1 MRKNSSFLAKRVVI
15 LGIVLIFGISFMLIA
30 SAEQSVKINA
40 EIGAKLVFNVSR
52 GKLTLPVDPLKSP
65 NARQSL
71 VFLVK
76 TNAPSYNITASHST
90 FEVKDYGLIDNGNLR
105 VTSDPIDG
113 EGTGGWKTVKDDME
127 LIRGETGRT
136 NGEETSA
143 TYQLRVDYR
152 VPFGEADTTVLFTA
166 MAST

>member
-1 MRKNSSFLAKRVVI
+1 MRKNLSLLVKRVVI
-15 LGIVLIFGISFMLIA
+15 LSMVLGFGVSFMLIA
-30 SAEQSVKINA
+30 SAEQSVEINA
-40 EIGAKLVFNVSR
+40 EISAKLAFNVSP

-65 NARQSL
+65 STRQSL
-71 VFLVK
+71 VFHVK
-76 TNAPSYNITASHST
+76 TNAPYYNITAAHST

-105 VTSDPIDG
+105 VASDPIDG
-113 EGTGGWKTVKDDME
+113 EGTGGWKTVKNDME
-127 LIRGETGRT
+127 LIKGETGRT

-152 VPFGEADTTVLFTA
+152 VPFGEGETTVLFTA